1 MDVGILWHPYRE
13 RYLPYIY
20 RELDITPDTMVF
32 MGQFRIEEGALP
44 VEGIFINKD
53 SWVHARIDSKE
64 IIEQEEEEHE
74 DKDNHKGAFYD
85 EDVGGYIR
93 LFPEDECIQIK
104 YTVLKDLPTKED
116 VEACMEHIEK
126 QGKEVWE
133 RSEEIRRKREE
144 AELQVWMAEQNRSY
158 HERKAKEAAAQ

>member
-1 MDVGILWHPYRE
+1 MCY
-13 RYLPYIY
+13 
-20 RELDITPDTMVF
+20 
-32 MGQFRIEEGALP
+32 
-44 VEGIFINKD
+44 D
-53 SWVHARIDSKE
+53 SSK
-64 IIEQEEEEHE
+64 
-74 DKDNHKGAFYD
+74 
-85 EDVGGYIR
+85 
-93 LFPEDECIQIK
+93 EDECIQIK